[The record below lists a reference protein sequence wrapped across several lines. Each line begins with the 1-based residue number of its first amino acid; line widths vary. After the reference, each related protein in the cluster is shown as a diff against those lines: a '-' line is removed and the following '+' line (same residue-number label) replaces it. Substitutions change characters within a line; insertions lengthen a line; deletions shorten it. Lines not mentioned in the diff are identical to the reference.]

1 MSLLLRKSMKLLAP
15 AALAQM
21 TIASI
26 AFGIITYNYQRSF
39 LDSFGYTS
47 ACFVLMQAGYFVGI
61 FYTVWSEFK
70 RKSS

>member
-1 MSLLLRKSMKLLAP
+1 MSLLLRKSVKLLAP

-26 AFGIITYNYQRSF
+26 VFGIITYKYQGK
-39 LDSFGYTS
+39 LVVSFGYTS
-47 ACFVLMQAGYFVGI
+47 VCFLLMQAGYFAGI
-61 FYTVWSEFK
+61 FYTVWSGSK